1 MDETID
7 NFDVIEDAPIEAEF
21 AGEHAETLVDGIL
34 DTIQGNESF
43 HGGLTRAQEYLKA
56 VMEVDGVS
64 FHSVHGT
71 EGVMDKIKSGAH
83 KAWEA
88 VKRAFKAIWSFFFD
102 KKIERQAKS
111 IFDTAKEFRQTAD
124 QKIKGYN
131 GEVNQESLKK
141 RFAMI
146 EKVEKELDEKADAAT
161 KKALDE
167 LPKNFELNKPYVKM
181 MKEAA
186 EEIRKT
192 YGLMDIIKAIH
203 KPADLSTA
211 VTKLE
216 EVTKKIVA
224 HQDKVRGV
232 KSNLDS
238 TLKEIEAIMAD
249 PVQKGLIGNE
259 HVEMNLKVVKTCAA
273 IFQDYITAIQ
283 KKMNL
288 VSKLMSS
295 IDRLFAKPAQA

>member
-21 AGEHAETLVDGIL
+21 AGEHAETLVDGML

-56 VMEVDGVS
+56 VMETDGVS
-64 FHSVHGT
+64 FYAVHGT
-71 EGVMDKIKSGAH
+71 EGVMDKIKAGAQ

-88 VKRAFKAIWSFFFD
+88 IKRAFKAIWSFFFD
-102 KKIERQAKS
+102 KKIERQAKT
-111 IFDTAKEFRQTAD
+111 IFDTAKEYRQTAEE
-124 QKIKGYN
+124 KMKGYK
-131 GEVNQESLKK
+131 GDVNAEALKK
-141 RFAMI
+141 RMTMI
-146 EKVEKELDEKADAAT
+146 ENVEKMLDEKSDAAT
-161 KKALDE
+161 KKALE
-167 LPKNFELNKPYVKM
+167 EMPKDFAIHKPYVDM
-181 MKEAA
+181 MKDAA
-186 EEIRKT
+186 KEIRET

-203 KPADLSTA
+203 KPADVSTA

-216 EVTKKIVA
+216 EVANKIVK
-224 HQDKVRGV
+224 HQEKVRNV
-232 KSNLDS
+232 KSQIDS
-238 TLKEIEAIMAD
+238 ALNEMERAAAAPSPDKKHIE
-249 PVQKGLIGNE
+249 G
-259 HVEMNLKVVKTCAA
+259 NLKILKCCAA

>member
-21 AGEHAETLVDGIL
+21 AGEHAETLVDGML

-56 VMEVDGVS
+56 VMETDGVS
-64 FHSVHGT
+64 FYAVHGT
-71 EGVMDKIKSGAH
+71 EGVMDKIKAGAQ

-88 VKRAFKAIWSFFFD
+88 IKRAFKAIWSFFFD
-102 KKIERQAKS
+102 KKIERQAKT
-111 IFDTAKEFRQTAD
+111 IFDTAKEYRQTAEE
-124 QKIKGYN
+124 KMKGYK
-131 GEVNQESLKK
+131 GDVNAEALKK
-141 RFAMI
+141 RMTMI
-146 EKVEKELDEKADAAT
+146 ENVEKMLDEKSDAAT
-161 KKALDE
+161 KKALE
-167 LPKNFELNKPYVKM
+167 EMPKNFEIHKPYVDM
-181 MKEAA
+181 MKDAA
-186 EEIRKT
+186 KEIRET

-203 KPADLSTA
+203 KPADVSTA

-216 EVTKKIVA
+216 EVANKIVK
-224 HQDKVRGV
+224 HQEKVRNV
-232 KSNLDS
+232 KGQIDS
-238 TLKEIEAIMAD
+238 ALNEMERAAAAPSPDKNHIE
-249 PVQKGLIGNE
+249 G
-259 HVEMNLKVVKTCAA
+259 NLKILKCCAA